1 MKATDA
7 IAVLKKDHAEV
18 ERLFTRFERTRSAP
32 ERRKL
37 AERIVRELS
46 IHAAVE
52 EQLVYP
58 RLRGRLNGEEGEVL
72 LALEEHHFTKVALA
86 EIEALPEDSERLEPK
101 VRVLAENVRRHVQE
115 EEREL
120 LPALKRLVTPA
131 ELVELGDALL
141 AAKRLAPTRPHP
153 TAPDEPPGNVLT
165 TPAAAVYDRSR
176 DALSRGLEIV
186 KSRSRGVVEQ
196 ALRRGEQA
204 ARSARQRIGRGL
216 EQAGREVRP
225 NSTH

>member
-1 MKATDA
+1 MKAMDA

-18 ERLFTRFERTRSAP
+18 ERLFVRFERSRSAP
-32 ERRKL
+32 ERRRL

-58 RLRGRLNGEEGEVL
+58 RLRGRLDGSDGEVL
-72 LALEEHHFTKVALA
+72 LALEEHHFTKVALW
-86 EIEALPEDSERLEPK
+86 EIDALPQESERLEPK

-115 EEREL
+115 EERQL
-120 LPALKRLVTPA
+120 LPALKRLVTA
-131 ELVELGDALL
+131 GELVELGDALL

-165 TPAAAVYDRSR
+165 TPAAAVYDRGR
-176 DALSRGLEIV
+176 DALSRGLELV
-186 KSRSRGVVEQ
+186 VARGRGVVEQ

-204 ARSARQRIGRGL
+204 ARSARQRVGRGL

-225 NSTH
+225 SH